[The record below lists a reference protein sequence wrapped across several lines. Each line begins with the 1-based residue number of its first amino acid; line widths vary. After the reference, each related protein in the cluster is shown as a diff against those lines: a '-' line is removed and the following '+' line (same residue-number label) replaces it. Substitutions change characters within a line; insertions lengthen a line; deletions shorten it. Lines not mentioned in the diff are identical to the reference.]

1 MSKNTTNPTYIIKY
15 FKKIV
20 INEITR
26 MLNTIHLIY
35 PKTFTEAIK
44 IEMIQYFVKTFKLYK
59 MTSSRTERLNV
70 NIQCKLFKRNVR
82 DKGFSIHKRTPPTTD
97 LRCVARIWAEG
108 RVVKNGGT
116 LQYGDRCFRKHISGL
131 PYCKQH
137 LKNNTHG
144 DFNKPVDNKTVM
156 NFKKFSRSSILKT

>member
-1 MSKNTTNPTYIIKY
+1 MSKNNINPTYIIKY
-15 FKKIV
+15 FKKTV

-26 MLNTIHLIY
+26 ILNTIHLIY
-35 PKTFTEAIK
+35 PKTFTESIK
-44 IEMIQYFVKTFKLYK
+44 IEMLQHFVKTFKLYK
-59 MTSSRTERLNV
+59 MTPVRSERLNI
-70 NIQCKLFKRNVR
+70 NTQRKLFKRNVR

-97 LRCVARIWAEG
+97 LRCIARIWAEG
-108 RVVKNGGT
+108 RVIKNGGT
-116 LQYGDRCFRKHISGL
+116 LHYGDRCFRKHTSGS

-144 DFNKPVDNKTVM
+144 DFNKPANNKTIM